1 MSRPGGTSKLEVTA
15 EHQALCDKVKA
26 AVETHPDVQEI
37 VDRYGAGTSGYSSFI
52 CREALSQVVAGT
64 CWYFSVFTEGTVPAR
79 RGKMKK
85 FPAKTETGN
94 IWIKVFDQPWTN
106 TLQVVGVLTGK
117 EGEELEYFGSNC
129 QIDVPAKRSYQEVNG
144 PVPRVDIFDENG
156 LAQQTSGP
164 PVQAD
169 SPALDALCADL
180 ERVKSEKGAEQDD
193 KQDDQPRYP
202 PRRRERVA
210 PMCCRMLGVVNGR
223 PHPPAR
229 ALDAPCTHPLC
240 GVR

>member
-1 MSRPGGTSKLEVTA
+1 
-15 EHQALCDKVKA
+15 
-26 AVETHPDVQEI
+26 
-37 VDRYGAGTSGYSSFI
+37 
-52 CREALSQVVAGT
+52 
-64 CWYFSVFTEGTVPAR
+64 
-79 RGKMKK
+79 MKK
-85 FPAKTETGN
+85 FPAKTEMGN
-94 IWIKVFDQPWTN
+94 LWIKVFDQPWTN

-129 QIDVPAKRSYQEVNG
+129 QIDVPASKRSYQEVNG

-169 SPALDALCADL
+169 SPELDALCADL

-229 ALDAPCTHPLC
+229 ALDAPLHSPAVRGAVGRTLPSKVAPRALSPGGEGGVWCTGRERGGE
-240 GVR
+240 GVVPSGRHGPTLHQESPNTNMI